1 MPCRAG
7 DVAILPGLMSTKIS
21 LPIAT
26 LATRGAERLLRG
38 HPWVFRSDIATAPR
52 VEAGLVDVRGPGG
65 RKLGTALFSPGSE
78 ITIRRL
84 EADPD
89 VVVDDSWWERTLAR
103 AIARRAPLASLTT
116 ACRLVHG
123 EGDGMPSLVV
133 DQYGDILVLQ
143 LLSAGLETQRAHI
156 VNALHTLLKPTGIL
170 ARNDPSVRTREGLE
184 RTVEVL
190 AGTVPDTV
198 QITEHGVHYLAA
210 LRTGQKTGAFLDQR
224 DNRALIG
231 SLARGRALD
240 CFSYHGS
247 FAMHL
252 ARNAEHVTAV
262 DVSAHALE
270 RATENASLN
279 GLTNITPVTADAF
292 EYLREAR
299 TRGDRFDTIVV
310 DPPAFAKN
318 RASVTHAMRGYADIN
333 RIAMQLLNPGGLMFT
348 ASCSHHVHLSDF
360 LEVLEYAAAE
370 SGRSMAIRSIT
381 LQPLDHP
388 MLLTVPETG
397 YLKGAILE
405 AMS

>member
-1 MPCRAG
+1 MTPTPAR
-7 DVAILPGLMSTKIS
+7 

-26 LATRGAERLLRG
+26 LGSRGAERLLRG

-52 VEAGLVDVRGPGG
+52 VDAGLVDVRGPGG
-65 RKLGTALFSPGSE
+65 RKLGTALFSPTSE

-84 EADPD
+84 DADPD
-89 VVVDDSWWERTLAR
+89 VVIDGDWWFRKLAR
-103 AIARRAPLASLTT
+103 ALARRAPLAADTT
-116 ACRLVHG
+116 ACRIVHG

-133 DQYGDILVLQ
+133 DRYDDILVVQ

-156 VNALHTLLKPTGIL
+156 IDALTSLMQPRGIL
-170 ARNDPSVRTREGLE
+170 ARNDPAVRTREGLD

-190 AGTVPDTV
+190 AGTVPDTIR
-198 QITEHGVHYLAA
+198 ITEHGVHYLAA
-210 LRTGQKTGAFLDQR
+210 LKTGQKTGAFLDQR
-224 DNRALIG
+224 DNRRLIG

-252 ARNAEHVTAV
+252 ARTADHVTAV
-262 DVSAHALE
+262 DVSAAALD
-270 RATENASLN
+270 RATENAALN
-279 GLTNITPVTADAF
+279 GYTNVTPVVADAF
-292 EYLREAR
+292 EYLRAAKASGE
-299 TRGDRFDTIVV
+299 RFDTIVV

-318 RASVTHAMRGYADIN
+318 RASVSHAMRGYADIN
-333 RIAMQLLNPGGLMFT
+333 RIAMQLLTPGGMMFT
-348 ASCSHHVHLSDF
+348 ASCSHHVHVPDF

-370 SGRSMAIRSIT
+370 SGREIAIRSIT

-388 MLLTVPETG
+388 VLLAVPETG
-397 YLKGAILE
+397 YLKGALLE

>member
-1 MPCRAG
+1 MTTTQTR
-7 DVAILPGLMSTKIS
+7 

-26 LATRGAERLLRG
+26 LGARGAERLLRG

-52 VEAGLVDVRGPGG
+52 VDAGLVDVRGPGG
-65 RKLGTALFSPGSE
+65 RKLGTALYSPTSE

-89 VVVDDSWWERTLAR
+89 VAIDAAWWRRTLER
-103 AIARRAPLASLTT
+103 AITRRAPLRALTS

-123 EGDGMPSLVV
+123 EGDGVPSLVV
-133 DQYGDILVLQ
+133 DQYDDVLVVQ

-156 VNALHTLLKPTGIL
+156 VAALQELLAPRGIL
-170 ARNDPSVRTREGLE
+170 ARNDPAVRTREGLD

-198 QITEHGVHYLAA
+198 TITEHGVHYLAP

-231 SLARGRALD
+231 SLARGNALD

-252 ARNAEHVTAV
+252 ARDAEHVTAV
-262 DVSAHALE
+262 DSSAAALD
-270 RATENASLN
+270 RAVDNAALN
-279 GLTNITPVTADAF
+279 GYTNITPVVADAF

-318 RASVTHAMRGYADIN
+318 RASVSHAMRGYADIN
-333 RIAMQLLNPGGLMFT
+333 RIAMQLLTPGGLMFT
-348 ASCSHHVHLSDF
+348 ASCSHHVHVPDF
-360 LEVLEYAAAE
+360 IELLEYAAAE
-370 SGRSMAIRSIT
+370 SGRTIAIRTIT

-388 MLLTVPETG
+388 VLLTVPETG

-405 AMS
+405 AMD

>member
-1 MPCRAG
+1 MTTT
-7 DVAILPGLMSTKIS
+7 SSK

-26 LATRGAERLLRG
+26 LGSRGAERLLRG

-65 RKLGTALFSPGSE
+65 RKLGTALFSPASE

-84 EADPD
+84 DADPD
-89 VVVDDSWWERTLAR
+89 VIIDADWWYRTIERAL
-103 AIARRAPLASLTT
+103 ARRAPLHALTS
-116 ACRLVHG
+116 AYRVIHG
-123 EGDGMPSLVV
+123 EGDGAPSLVV
-133 DQYGDILVLQ
+133 DRYDDILVVQ

-156 VNALHTLLKPTGIL
+156 IAALQSLLSPRGIL
-170 ARNDPSVRTREGLE
+170 ARNDPAVRTREGLD

-190 AGTVPDTV
+190 AGTVPDTIR
-198 QITEHGVHYLAA
+198 ITEHGVHYLAA

-247 FAMHL
+247 FSMHL

-262 DVSAHALE
+262 DSSAAALE
-270 RATENASLN
+270 RATENAVLN
-279 GLTNITPVTADAF
+279 GYTNITPVVADAF
-292 EYLREAR
+292 EYLRAAKSNGE
-299 TRGDRFDTIVV
+299 RFDTIVV

-318 RASVTHAMRGYADIN
+318 RASVSHAMRGYADIN
-333 RIAMQLLNPGGLMFT
+333 RIAMQLLTPGGMMFT
-348 ASCSHHVHLSDF
+348 ASCSHHVHVPDF

-370 SGRSMAIRSIT
+370 SGRNIAIRSIT

-388 MLLTVPETG
+388 VLLAVPETG
-397 YLKGAILE
+397 YLKGALLE

>member
-1 MPCRAG
+1 MTSSPAR
-7 DVAILPGLMSTKIS
+7 

-26 LATRGAERLLRG
+26 LGSRGAERLLRG

-65 RKLGTALFSPGSE
+65 RKLGTALFSPQSE

-89 VVVDDSWWERTLAR
+89 VVIDGAWWQRSLAR
-103 AIARRAPLASLTT
+103 AIARRAPLRTHTT

-123 EGDGMPSLVV
+123 EGDGLPSLVV
-133 DQYGDILVLQ
+133 DQYDDILVVQ
-143 LLSAGLETQRAHI
+143 LLSAGLETQRAPI
-156 VNALHTLLKPTGIL
+156 VAALQALLAPRGIL
-170 ARNDPSVRTREGLE
+170 ARNDPAVRTREGLE
-184 RTVEVL
+184 RSVEIL
-190 AGTVPDTV
+190 AGTVPDTIA
-198 QITEHGVHYLAA
+198 ITEHGVQYLAA

-231 SLARGRALD
+231 SLARGKALD

-252 ARNAEHVTAV
+252 ARRADHVTAV
-262 DVSAHALE
+262 DSSAAALE
-270 RATENASLN
+270 RAGENAALN
-279 GLTNITPVTADAF
+279 GYTNVTPVVADAF

-318 RASVTHAMRGYADIN
+318 RASVSHAMRGYADIN
-333 RIAMQLLNPGGLMFT
+333 RIAMQLLTPGGLLFT
-348 ASCSHHVHLSDF
+348 ASCSHHVHVPDF
-360 LEVLEYAAAE
+360 LELLEYAAAE
-370 SGRSMAIRSIT
+370 SGRTIAIRTIT

-397 YLKGAILE
+397 YLKGALLE
-405 AMS
+405 AMD